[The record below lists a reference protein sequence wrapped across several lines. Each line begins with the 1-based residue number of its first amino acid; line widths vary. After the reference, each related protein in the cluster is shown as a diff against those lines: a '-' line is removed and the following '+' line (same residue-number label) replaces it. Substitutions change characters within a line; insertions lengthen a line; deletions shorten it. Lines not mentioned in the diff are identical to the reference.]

1 MIFIY
6 SSQIVIQQTTI
17 KLEIISIL
25 NQQIC
30 HYLINLLNQ
39 ASKRSG
45 EGGGRGGG
53 EIRECSF
60 KNHSAQQ
67 LITCS
72 TAAALIYFSL
82 FSLLDFKG

>member
-6 SSQIVIQQTTI
+6 SSQIVIQRTTI

-39 ASKRSG
+39 ASARSG
-45 EGGGRGGG
+45 EGGGAG
-53 EIRECSF
+53 ETYVSVHL

-67 LITCS
+67 LITCR
-72 TAAALIYFSL
+72 TAAVLIYLFFSC
-82 FSLLDFKG
+82 

>member
-39 ASKRSG
+39 PSERSG
-45 EGGGRGGG
+45 EGGGAGEEYVSVHLKKPFCPTADNLQYRRGA
-53 EIRECSF
+53 
-60 KNHSAQQ
+60 H
-67 LITCS
+67 
-72 TAAALIYFSL
+72 L
-82 FSLLDFKG
+82 FYIFFPVRL

>member
-6 SSQIVIQQTTI
+6 SSRIVIQQTTI

-39 ASKRSG
+39 ASERSE
-45 EGGGRGGG
+45 EGGGGGKYV
-53 EIRECSF
+53 SVHL
-60 KNHSAQQ
+60 KTVPPNS
-67 LITCS
+67 
-72 TAAALIYFSL
+72 
-82 FSLLDFKG
+82 